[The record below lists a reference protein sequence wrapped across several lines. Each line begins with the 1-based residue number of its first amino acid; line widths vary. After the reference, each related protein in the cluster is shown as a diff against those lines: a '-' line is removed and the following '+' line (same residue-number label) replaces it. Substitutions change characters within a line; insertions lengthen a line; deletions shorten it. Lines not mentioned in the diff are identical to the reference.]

1 MSTARVGSGMTRDF
15 AIALASE
22 VTRNLNVKAT
32 PVYRGRSLAWV
43 VELVVSGEHVVLR
56 DATDWVYLLNEQ
68 RSLGLAA

>member
-1 MSTARVGSGMTRDF
+1 MTREF

-32 PVYRGRSLAWV
+32 PVYRGLAWV
-43 VELVVSGEHVVLR
+43 VELVVSGERVVLR